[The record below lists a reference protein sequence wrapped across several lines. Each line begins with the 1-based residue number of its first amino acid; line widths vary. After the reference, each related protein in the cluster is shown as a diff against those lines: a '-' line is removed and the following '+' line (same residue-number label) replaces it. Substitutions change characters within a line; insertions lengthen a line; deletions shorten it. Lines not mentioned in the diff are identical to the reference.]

1 MGGGAGV
8 SRYLANPRRRP
19 TEATD
24 DDGASLRF
32 HRTLPG
38 YAASPLVDLGEAA
51 ARAAG
56 VGRLL
61 VKDERERFGLPA
73 FKMLGA
79 SWAVYRAVLDR
90 LDGTVDDQVDL
101 DGEPFDVLRRAVEPL
116 RPLGLAAATDGNH
129 GRAVARMAAILELP
143 CHIYVP
149 AGTVD
154 ARISAIEG
162 EGATVTVVDGTYDDA
177 IRVSAEC
184 GEEWLVV
191 SDTSWPG
198 YTDIPRWVGDGYAT
212 ILHELDEQLDS
223 VPDAVVVPLGVGAF
237 GAAVAAGLP
246 ADLGAPPFI
255 LGVEPDDAACVQAA
269 VAAGEVVEVP
279 GPHRSIMAGL
289 NCGLASRTALPAV
302 MDRFDGF
309 TTVSDEACASAL
321 RDLAELGFDCG
332 ECGAATLAGLT
343 SVVGHV
349 DELGPDATVVL
360 LCTEGV
366 TDPDNFRRIVG
377 RGPQEAALARS

>member
-1 MGGGAGV
+1 M

-19 TEATD
+19 TQAAG
-24 DDGASLRF
+24 DDGANLRF
-32 HRTLPG
+32 HRSLPG
-38 YAASPLVDLGEAA
+38 YSASPLVDLGEAA

-79 SWAVYRAVLDR
+79 SWAVHQAVLDR
-90 LDGTVDDQVDL
+90 LERTGGADVDL
-101 DGEPFDVLRRAVEPL
+101 DGEPFDVLRRALQPL
-116 RPLGLAAATDGNH
+116 RPMGLTAATDGNH
-129 GRAVARMAAILELP
+129 GRAVARMAAILDLP

-177 IRVSAEC
+177 IRVSAGC
-184 GEEWLVV
+184 GDEWLVI

-212 ILHELDEQLDS
+212 ILHELHEQLDS

-246 ADLGAPPFI
+246 ADVGEPPFI

-269 VAAGEVVEVP
+269 VAAGRVVEVP

-289 NCGLASRTALPAV
+289 NCGLASQTALPAI

-309 TTVSDEACASAL
+309 TTVSDEACATAL
-321 RDLAELGFDCG
+321 RTLADLGFDCG

-349 DELGPDATVVL
+349 PEFGQDATVVL

-366 TDPDNFRRIVG
+366 TDPVSFRAIVG
-377 RGPQEAALARS
+377 REPHEAALAGS

>member
-1 MGGGAGV
+1 MGRRAGV
-8 SRYLANPRRRP
+8 SRHLRNPRRCRTEP
-19 TEATD
+19 TE

-38 YAASPLVDLGEAA
+38 YAPTPLVDLGVAA

-79 SWAVYRAVLDR
+79 SWAVYRAVLDLAAR
-90 LDGTVDDQVDL
+90 TTGGEVEPDGV
-101 DGEPFDVLRRAVEPL
+101 PIDVLQRAVEPL
-116 RPLGLAAATDGNH
+116 RPFGLAAATDGNH
-129 GRAVARMAAILELP
+129 GRAVARMAAILDLP
-143 CHIYVP
+143 CRIYVP
-149 AGTVD
+149 AGTAD
-154 ARISAIEG
+154 ARITAIEG
-162 EGATVTVVDGTYDDA
+162 EGATVVVVDGTYDDA
-177 IRVSAEC
+177 IHVSAGC
-184 GEEWLVV
+184 GDEWLVI

-212 ILHELDEQLDS
+212 ILHELEEQLDE

-237 GAAVAAGLP
+237 GAAVAAGWP
-246 ADLGAPPFI
+246 ADVGEPPFI

-269 VAAGEVVEVP
+269 VAAGHVVEVP

-289 NCGLASRTALPAV
+289 NCGLASQTALPAI
-302 MDRFDGF
+302 MDRFDAF
-309 TTVSDEACASAL
+309 TTVSDEECAAAL

-343 SVVGHV
+343 AVVGHAP
-349 DELGPDATVVL
+349 ELGPGSTVVL

-366 TDPDNFRRIVG
+366 TDPANFRQIVG
-377 RGPQEAALARS
+377 RDPRHASVAIP

>member
-1 MGGGAGV
+1 M

-19 TEATD
+19 TGAAGTD
-24 DDGASLRF
+24 DASLRF
-32 HRTLPG
+32 HRSLPG
-38 YAASPLVDLGEAA
+38 YAPSPLVDLGETA
-51 ARAAG
+51 ARAAR

-79 SWAVYRAVLDR
+79 SWAVFRAVLDR
-90 LDGTVDDQVDL
+90 LASTTGADVDL
-101 DGEPFDVLRRAVEPL
+101 DGEPFDVLRQALDPL
-116 RPLGLAAATDGNH
+116 RPLGVAAATDGNH
-129 GRAVARMAAILELP
+129 GRAVARMAAIVDLP

-149 AGTVD
+149 AGTAV
-154 ARISAIEG
+154 ARISAIES

-177 IRVSAEC
+177 IRVSA
-184 GEEWLVV
+184 GSGDEWLVI

-212 ILHELDEQLDS
+212 ILHELAEQLD
-223 VPDAVVVPLGVGAF
+223 VTPDVVVVPLGVGAL

-246 ADLGAPPFI
+246 SDVGEPPFL

-269 VAAGEVVEVP
+269 VAAGHVVEVP

-289 NCGLASRTALPAV
+289 NCGLASQTALPV
-302 MDRFDGF
+302 IMDRFDAF
-309 TTVSDEACASAL
+309 TTVSDEACAAAL
-321 RDLAELGFDCG
+321 RALAELGFDCG

-343 SVVGHV
+343 SVAGHV
-349 DELGPDATVVL
+349 PELGPDATVVL
-360 LCTEGV
+360 LGTEGV
-366 TDPDNFRRIVG
+366 TDPVSFRAIVG
-377 RGPQEAALARS
+377 RDPRQAAFAGS

>member
-1 MGGGAGV
+1 M
-8 SRYLANPRRRP
+8 
-19 TEATD
+19 
-24 DDGASLRF
+24 
-32 HRTLPG
+32 
-38 YAASPLVDLGEAA
+38 
-51 ARAAG
+51 
-56 VGRLL
+56 
-61 VKDERERFGLPA
+61 KDERERFGLPA

-90 LDGTVDDQVDL
+90 LDRTVDDLQIDL

-129 GRAVARMAAILELP
+129 GRAVARMAAILEMP
-143 CHIYVP
+143 CQIYVP
-149 AGTVD
+149 AGTVE
-154 ARISAIEG
+154 ARISAIED
-162 EGATVTVVDGTYDDA
+162 EDATVTVVDGTYDDA
-177 IRVSAEC
+177 IRVSAQC

-212 ILHELDEQLDS
+212 ILHELHEQLDS
-223 VPDAVVVPLGVGAF
+223 VPDAVVVPLGVGAL

-246 ADLGAPPFI
+246 GHVGAPPFI
-255 LGVEPDDAACVQAA
+255 LGVEPDDAACVRAA

-279 GPHRSIMAGL
+279 GPHRSMMAGL

-309 TTVSDEACASAL
+309 ATVSDEACATAL
-321 RDLAELGFDCG
+321 KALAELGFDCG

-349 DELGPDATVVL
+349 DELGPDATVVI

-377 RGPQEAALARS
+377 RGPREAPLASS